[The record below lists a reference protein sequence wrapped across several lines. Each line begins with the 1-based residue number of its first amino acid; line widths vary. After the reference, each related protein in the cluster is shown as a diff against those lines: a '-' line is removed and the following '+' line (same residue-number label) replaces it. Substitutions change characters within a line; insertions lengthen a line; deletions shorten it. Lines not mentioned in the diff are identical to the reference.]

1 MKMIRI
7 EKTEQAIKVT
17 GHAVKEVCA
26 MMTALCVAF
35 VHNIQ
40 AETSTDLDYAIKDG
54 YFYLPLAQFKDKDAF
69 TLMLVRCL
77 QRNLS
82 DLADDYP
89 SSVQLIRY

>member
-1 MKMIRI
+1 MVRI
-7 EKTEQAIKVT
+7 EQTEKAIKVT

-26 MMTALCVAF
+26 MITALCVSF

-40 AETSTDLDYAIKDG
+40 AETSMDLDYAIKDG

-77 QRNLS
+77 QRNLI
-82 DLADDYP
+82 DLAEDYP
-89 SSVQLIRY
+89 SSVQHIRY